1 MASGTAKPLESHPLL
16 GSAKL
21 RQTLSK
27 TRKVNTL
34 INAVKKFQDENGIKM
49 DTLPPALQ
57 LLDLHKIKRG
67 DLYEQA
73 AMDISERVVA
83 RIRALGENGSP
94 DSIKKLEDQLEKCF
108 DLFPLPQFREIVLE
122 NLKQLPKIPENYLDT
137 IMNDR
142 AFYDACPLT
151 VQQQIWLRKNDL
163 FVEAFS
169 PLIESYL
176 KRKQDLLL
184 SVEPSNTNFFTFET
198 TKARRQWQEIKDL
211 IKYCGN
217 HEELFKSMT
226 TYIRELF
233 ASTGDTML
241 CSLRYELI
249 MAAHDAGIETLVKSD
264 PCHDFAWCLEACMR
278 DKHLE
283 SHQITRLRH
292 MLDTFQKSSYESVVD
307 MAMIAGDV
315 HVIHFFC
322 SLTVKKLRDSG
333 GAHLPRDMPSV
344 VIMVRVL
351 SFGCAAK
358 DLVTKKVQ
366 PTEVF
371 DTVFVNRFLAE
382 FQTLMV
388 EDCTRAEMMRKKK
401 DAEEELDL
409 SNLLT
414 KPSDQLITFLKASRL
429 AALLWYH
436 CCLDMLPSK
445 KRIGDLRGLARY
457 MEVLPLLRDNIVCSG
472 VWCHLIFHRLLHSN
486 QYEAALAD
494 PVIYSAVIE
503 QLLLKNL
510 LVDRCVKYQLF
521 KLISQIGFIW
531 GQPHCMT
538 LMRDFDFFKSANHPD
553 MEYFIEEYNKLRERI
568 FPKQFEGVMEGP
580 MDQETAARLASVP
593 QVPTPTGAVPP
604 PPPVPQYAV
613 FGPNPHHPL

>member
-1 MASGTAKPLESHPLL
+1 
-16 GSAKL
+16 
-21 RQTLSK
+21 
-27 TRKVNTL
+27 
-34 INAVKKFQDENGIKM
+34 M

-57 LLDLHKIKRG
+57 LLDLHKVKRK

-73 AMDISERVVA
+73 AFDLSERVVA

-94 DSIKKLEDQLEKCF
+94 ESIKKLEDQLEKCF
-108 DLFPLPQFREIVLE
+108 EMFPLPQFRDIVLE
-122 NLKQLPKIPENYLDT
+122 NLKQLPKIPDKYLDT
-137 IMNDR
+137 IMKDR
-142 AFYDACPLT
+142 NFYDACPLT
-151 VQQQIWLRKNDL
+151 VQQQIWLRNNDL

-198 TKARRQWQEIKDL
+198 TKARRQWKEIKDL
-211 IKYCGN
+211 VQSCGT

-233 ASTGDTML
+233 ASTGDSML

-249 MAAHDAGIETLVKSD
+249 MAAHDAGIESLVKSD

-283 SHQITRLRH
+283 SHQTARLRH
-292 MLDTFQKSSYESVVD
+292 MLDAFLKSPIESIVD
-307 MAMIAGDV
+307 LAMIAGDV
-315 HVIHFFC
+315 HVTHFFC
-322 SLTVKKLRDSG
+322 SLAVKKLRDSG
-333 GAHLPRDMPSV
+333 GTHLPRDMPSV
-344 VIMVRVL
+344 VVMMRVL

-358 DLVTKKVQ
+358 DLVSKKIQ
-366 PTEVF
+366 PNEIF
-371 DTVFVNRFLAE
+371 DLVFVNRFLPE
-382 FQTLMV
+382 FQALMV
-388 EDCTRAEMMRKKK
+388 EDCTRAEMLRNKK
-401 DAEEELDL
+401 DEEELDV

-414 KPSDQLITFLKASRL
+414 KPSEQIITFLKASRL

-457 MEVLPLLRDNIVCSG
+457 VEVLPLLRDNIVCSG
-472 VWCHLIFHRLLHSN
+472 VWCHLIFHRLIYSN
-486 QYEAALAD
+486 QYEAALAE
-494 PVIYSAVIE
+494 PTIYAAIIDK
-503 QLLLKNL
+503 LLLKNL
-510 LVDRCVKYQLF
+510 LADRCVKYQLY

-538 LMRDFDFFKSANHPD
+538 IMRDFDVEFFKSANHPD
-553 MEYFIEEYNKLRERI
+553 MDFIEEYNKLRERI
-568 FPKQFEGVMEGP
+568 IPKPFEGADVEME
-580 MDQETAARLASVP
+580 Q
-593 QVPTPTGAVPP
+593 VPP
-604 PPPVPQYAV
+604 PKALPVVQVPPVPSL
-613 FGPNPHHPL
+613 GPASPAGVPHYSIFAPPGAHHPI